1 MLPVID
7 YPSTL
12 SPYSNVQL
20 TEEQRAVYSSLY
32 ARILEECK
40 KHPVKIIIPYRLERT
55 NET

>member
-12 SPYSNVQL
+12 SPYSNTQL